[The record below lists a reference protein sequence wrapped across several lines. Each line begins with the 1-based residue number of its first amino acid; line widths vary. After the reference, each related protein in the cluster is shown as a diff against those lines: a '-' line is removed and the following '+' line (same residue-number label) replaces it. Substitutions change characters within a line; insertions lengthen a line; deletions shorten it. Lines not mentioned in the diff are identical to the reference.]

1 MDIKDEKDQE
11 EDPGEE
17 KGHRPDVDS
26 AGDAPEDEKE
36 KGTAPKKA
44 AASEEHDGHD
54 QHEKADHEDAK
65 SLKGKLR
72 KKEHEIK
79 NHKAEIEEL
88 RKEKAE
94 IKDKFLRALAEMDN
108 QRKRLEREKSEFYQ
122 FALGDLLKEILM
134 VLDNFERA
142 LKNRDQTDD
151 KSFQEGVELIYKQ
164 FQDMIRKQGLTP
176 VGAEHQKFDPSAHH
190 AVLTEESDQIDEPE
204 IGEVFQ
210 KGYFLNDRLLRPA
223 LVKVMVPKKS

>member
-1 MDIKDEKDQE
+1 MDIEDEKDRE
-11 EDPGEE
+11 EDPAGD
-17 KGHRPDVDS
+17 KRQRPDA
-26 AGDAPEDEKE
+26 AGDAPDDEKE
-36 KGTAPKKA
+36 KGTAARKA
-44 AASEEHDGHD
+44 ADEERAGHD
-54 QHEKADHEDAK
+54 PHEKADHEDAK

-79 NHKAEIEEL
+79 SHKAEIEEL

-94 IKDKFLRALAEMDN
+94 IKDQFLRALAEMDN

-122 FALGDLLKEILM
+122 FALGDLLKEMLL

-142 LKNRDQTDD
+142 LKNRAQMDD
-151 KSFQEGVELIYKQ
+151 KSFQEGIELIHKQ
-164 FQDMIRKQGLTP
+164 FQDMIRKQGLTA

-204 IGEVFQ
+204 IGEVLQ
-210 KGYFLNDRLLRPA
+210 KGYFLNGRLLRPA

>member
-1 MDIKDEKDQE
+1 MNTEDEKYRE
-11 EDPGEE
+11 EVPGED
-17 KGHRPDVDS
+17 KGQRPAADS
-26 AGDAPEDEKE
+26 SGPAPEDEKE
-36 KGTAPKKA
+36 KGTATKKPA
-44 AASEEHDGHD
+44 AGEDQDGHD
-54 QHEKADHEDAK
+54 SHDKADHEDAK
-65 SLKGKLR
+65 SAKGKLK

-79 NHKAEIEEL
+79 NLKAEIEES
-88 RKEKAE
+88 RKERAE
-94 IKDKFLRALAEMDN
+94 FKDKYLRTLAEMDN

-122 FALGDLLKEILM
+122 FALSELLKEILL
-134 VLDNFERA
+134 VIDNFERA
-142 LKNRDQTDD
+142 LKNRRQTDD

-164 FQDMIRKQGLTP
+164 FQDMIRKQGLTA